1 LKLSASSEGQGGEEG
16 SAGAALVQVAYA
28 NDPLEA
34 KMIHGLFES
43 NGIPSFVGRRGM
55 DGPLQGQGVLRP
67 GFDGGAR
74 RVMVRADRAEEARAL
89 LGKTLAEN
97 EDEAWPEIANA
108 RHLENAG
115 GRKPR
120 DYGLAGAYTRI
131 YFWSLGAIVVAFGV
145 FLLLRAG

>member
-1 LKLSASSEGQGGEEG
+1 MPASGGGQEREDGDAGG
-16 SAGAALVQVAYA
+16 ALVQVAYA

-43 NGIPSFVGRRGM
+43 NGIPSLVGRRGM
-55 DGPLQGQGVLRP
+55 DGTLVGHGALRP

-74 RVMVRADRAEEARAL
+74 RVMVHADRAEEARAL
-89 LGKTLAEN
+89 LGETLVEN
-97 EDEAWPEIANA
+97 EEEAWPEIANA
-108 RHLENAG
+108 KHLENAG

-131 YFWSLGAIVVAFGV
+131 YFWSLGAIAVAFGI

>member
-1 LKLSASSEGQGGEEG
+1 MSASPGDPGGEED

-43 NGIPSFVGRRGM
+43 NGIPSLVGRRGM
-55 DGPLQGQGVLRP
+55 DGPLQGHGALRP
-67 GFDGGAR
+67 GFDGGSR

-89 LGKTLAEN
+89 LAATLAEN
-97 EDEAWPEIANA
+97 EDQAWPEIANA
-108 RHLENAG
+108 RHLEDAG

-120 DYGLAGAYTRI
+120 DYGLAGAYARI
-131 YFWSLGAIVVAFGV
+131 YFWSLGAVAVAFGI
-145 FLLLRAG
+145 FLLVRAG